1 MGVSSLEKLRT
12 KNNLLNIEK
21 NLAQRNNNLNQAQT
35 NNVEMT
41 SQYDN

>member
-21 NLAQRNNNLNQAQT
+21 NLAQRNNNLNQEQT
-35 NNVEMT
+35 NNVEMN